1 MFEHQ
6 LRVRMRNTDATG
18 YLFFSDQFTLA
29 LEAFEEF
36 LLSMD
41 VDRIVEGQTE
51 MPIVHAEA
59 DYKKPVK
66 LADPLKIQLGIE
78 NLGNTSFSVLYLLRN
93 HVDEEVGRVRIV
105 HVYVDPITKKPT
117 SLPLG
122 LRSFLEQYLWHKDCL
137 NAALK
142 EE

>member
-29 LEAFEEF
+29 VEAFEEF
-36 LLSMD
+36 LLS
-41 VDRIVEGQTE
+41 VEIGQIET
-51 MPIVHAEA
+51 PIVHAEA

-66 LADPLKIQLGIE
+66 LADLLKIQLGIKH
-78 NLGNTSFSVLYLLRN
+78 LGNTSFTMLYLLRN
-93 HVDEEVGRVRIV
+93 HANEEVGRVEIV
-105 HVYVDPITKKPT
+105 HVYIDPITRKST
-117 SLPLG
+117 SLPLK
-122 LRSFLEQYLWHKDCL
+122 LRFFLEQHLWHKEYL
-137 NAALK
+137 NAVLK

>member
-41 VDRIVEGQTE
+41 KIVEGQME

-105 HVYVDPITKKPT
+105 HVYVDPIMKKPT
-117 SLPLG
+117 SLPLK
-122 LRSFLEQYLWHKDCL
+122 LRSFLGQHLWHKDYL
-137 NAALK
+137 SAALK